1 MANTTLAAKN
11 KDALS
16 QIHTKL
22 SQDLVSREFVLH
34 LPSIS
39 TYKIVRRDTNGGIL
53 AIQMG
58 PYQGKPVFL
67 TAEGFATSTG
77 YRSRKINIQ
86 TGEPWDDSF
95 RAPGVFNWKKFI
107 RNGLREPME
116 RCTLALVQY
125 HCLLKSVAD
134 ELELKVPVPQYRAL
148 LNAMQQLEDSTAFRL
163 WHDETGKSLS
173 TISGA
178 EAPHDQESTFNG
190 SNQSGTTMVARSP
203 RSRSTIALSGNSR
216 NHSIS
221 PRSAFSDLD
230 IDLKVTA
237 KIEPRRPSHQGMI
250 DLDNDSIDFGNI
262 EIPEREVQGQG
273 LIRRSQ
279 MQATP
284 AGAPSDRMRAH
295 SLETDHESS
304 DDEAVT
310 KGRYRNFTPAG
321 PEALQV
327 LRQQIAPYLFSRLP
341 DLLALK
347 FSEHGKSINHARLRL
362 LIGTYGQKNM
372 LRWPNEVYAYF
383 KFGMHPNYIPRMYM
397 EVEQRFEGGH
407 EDVEVTW
414 ENDIATNRVG
424 LEDFAKKA
432 GNNAELKA
440 LIKYCFL
447 IATEAKLLGIER
459 HFTSIRPTFINLL
472 RTVCKEWDT
481 RTADTEVSKVCYSDV
496 SKTPAPLTIK
506 LRDRGLRNLELSRP
520 GVAQVKAPPIPE
532 DDNTDSSEEEG
543 NEMEESTKYNRK
555 GTPSGWSHIQK
566 VLGLRAASSLSRS
579 SGYSAKHRKERRT
592 RRKAKTSAVSR
603 CSSANGRHT
612 SKDDD
617 DDDTESMITL
627 KNEDRV
633 LSGRIEK
640 IRQEVEVRYVR
651 EREELQRQQAEHDEI
666 KAKIRAKLARGSRT
680 EAKPNCQKP

>member
-1 MANTTLAAKN
+1 
-11 KDALS
+11 
-16 QIHTKL
+16 
-22 SQDLVSREFVLH
+22 
-34 LPSIS
+34 
-39 TYKIVRRDTNGGIL
+39 
-53 AIQMG
+53 
-58 PYQGKPVFL
+58 
-67 TAEGFATSTG
+67 
-77 YRSRKINIQ
+77 
-86 TGEPWDDSF
+86 
-95 RAPGVFNWKKFI
+95 
-107 RNGLREPME
+107 
-116 RCTLALVQY
+116 
-125 HCLLKSVAD
+125 
-134 ELELKVPVPQYRAL
+134 
-148 LNAMQQLEDSTAFRL
+148 
-163 WHDETGKSLS
+163 
-173 TISGA
+173 
-178 EAPHDQESTFNG
+178 
-190 SNQSGTTMVARSP
+190 
-203 RSRSTIALSGNSR
+203 
-216 NHSIS
+216 
-221 PRSAFSDLD
+221 
-230 IDLKVTA
+230 
-237 KIEPRRPSHQGMI
+237 
-250 DLDNDSIDFGNI
+250 
-262 EIPEREVQGQG
+262 
-273 LIRRSQ
+273 
-279 MQATP
+279 
-284 AGAPSDRMRAH
+284 
-295 SLETDHESS
+295 
-304 DDEAVT
+304 
-310 KGRYRNFTPAG
+310 
-321 PEALQV
+321 
-327 LRQQIAPYLFSRLP
+327 
-341 DLLALK
+341 
-347 FSEHGKSINHARLRL
+347 
-362 LIGTYGQKNM
+362 
-372 LRWPNEVYAYF
+372 
-383 KFGMHPNYIPRMYM
+383 
-397 EVEQRFEGGH
+397 
-407 EDVEVTW
+407 
-414 ENDIATNRVG
+414 
-424 LEDFAKKA
+424 
-432 GNNAELKA
+432 
-440 LIKYCFL
+440 L